1 MSTKNPF
8 GEYQKQFFELWN
20 KNMSKV
26 PGMEAYKDML
36 DKMPGMDA
44 YKDMLDK
51 MASMDVYKEMFDKL
65 PGMDSYKAMLDKMPG
80 MDAYK
85 EMFDKLPG
93 MDAYKDMLDK
103 MPDMSNYW
111 KAFTSPIPGMD
122 KYWKSFSGLMP
133 DAASFANVWPYKIPG
148 MDTFAKVFDLW
159 KGMADPEAFAKD
171 YQKKYMDLMQDLFKG
186 ILPEGAGEY
195 MQRPIDFMNT
205 CVNYY
210 KANFAPL
217 LKVDEKIL
225 KRVAQGDFKAYTDLF
240 REINSKYEETVG
252 KYYNMMGLGVNRESN
267 EDVMKAMSAYN
278 KAMFATAEL
287 MSMVMQTGAESMKSF
302 ATSFQ
307 KAATTGKAPT
317 TFREFYDLWSS
328 VTETELMKLLNTD
341 EFSKTF
347 NYFADMNGQY
357 MTAQN
362 KVYERVLSAL
372 PIPTNKDMKSLY
384 KTVYDLRKEVRD
396 LKREL
401 AALKGKK

>member
-1 MSTKNPF
+1 
-8 GEYQKQFFELWN
+8 
-20 KNMSKV
+20 
-26 PGMEAYKDML
+26 
-36 DKMPGMDA
+36 
-44 YKDMLDK
+44 
-51 MASMDVYKEMFDKL
+51 MAE
-65 PGMDSYKAMLDKMPG
+65 
-80 MDAYK
+80 
-85 EMFDKLPG
+85 
-93 MDAYKDMLDK
+93 
-103 MPDMSNYW
+103 
-111 KAFTSPIPGMD
+111 
-122 KYWKSFSGLMP
+122 
-133 DAASFANVWPYKIPG
+133 
-148 MDTFAKVFDLW
+148 
-159 KGMADPEAFAKD
+159 
-171 YQKKYMDLMQDLFKG
+171 
-186 ILPEGAGEY
+186 
-195 MQRPIDFMNT
+195 
-205 CVNYY
+205 
-210 KANFAPL
+210 
-217 LKVDEKIL
+217 
-225 KRVAQGDFKAYTDLF
+225 GDFKAYTELF
-240 REINSKYEETVG
+240 REINSKYEETIG

-307 KAATTGKAPT
+307 KAATSGEAPT

-328 VTETELMKLLNTD
+328 VTEAELMKLLNTD

-401 AALKGKK
+401 AMKGKK